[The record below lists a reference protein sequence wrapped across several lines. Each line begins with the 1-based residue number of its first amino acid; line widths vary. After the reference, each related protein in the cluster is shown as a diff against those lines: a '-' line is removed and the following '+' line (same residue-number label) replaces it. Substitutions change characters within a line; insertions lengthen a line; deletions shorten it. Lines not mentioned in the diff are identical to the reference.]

1 MPQERRNLRII
12 EIPTGLM
19 LILSVLTMLV
29 SVLLG
34 VDYTLPNATFS
45 EDIDVLRDS
54 INRQQVS
61 AIAWLVAAGVNL
73 FFLPVYLL
81 MFHRFQVGLHVLN
94 SLFILAM
101 AFFFFRL
108 GLTGLHI
115 SDITSQLIGT
125 DPELGD
131 AITVEILLSIR
142 QVNLFL
148 KLGLTSFGA
157 FATIFTIARFSEV
170 KFPVFGSTLTFLAA
184 PVAITFTWLNPDHL
198 LMTSSLAV
206 AWTGLLIIGARF
218 VTLGLKEKVLPG
230 RSKPEPEDVPE

>member
-12 EIPTGLM
+12 EITTGM
-19 LILSVLTMLV
+19 ILILSVLTLLI
-29 SVLLG
+29 SVLLE
-34 VDYTLPNATFS
+34 VDYTLPNASFS
-45 EDIDVLRDS
+45 EDIDVLKDS
-54 INRQQVS
+54 VNRQEVS

-73 FFLPVYLL
+73 LFLPVYLL
-81 MFHRFQVGLHVLN
+81 MFHRFQVGVHVLN

-115 SDITSQLIGT
+115 ADITSHLIGT
-125 DPELGD
+125 DPDLGD
-131 AITVEILLSIR
+131 AITEEILRSIR
-142 QVNLFL
+142 KVNLFL
-148 KLGLTSFGA
+148 KLGLTAFGA

-184 PVAITFTWLNPDHL
+184 PVVITFTWMNPDHL
-198 LMTSSLAV
+198 LMTSSMAV

-218 VTLGLKEKVLPG
+218 VTLGLKEKVKFNP
-230 RSKPEPEDVPE
+230 PN